1 MVMAAKGSVWAARR
15 EASDS
20 QADDVRLPD
29 EIDYSRVVHS
39 ASFRR
44 LQGKTQVLG
53 LGDGD
58 FYRTRLTHSLEVAQI
73 AGGITR
79 QLAVTYADDPRVAH
93 LPSHNAIQ
101 AISALHDLGHPPF
114 GHGGEVALNYCMRDH
129 GGFEGNGQTLRIIGR
144 LETFSDEAGSN
155 LTRRTMLGIL
165 KYPVAY
171 SKATNPALK
180 PALNT
185 GLTTLQLIDRQRS
198 KPPKAYLD
206 SESDIVAWL
215 IDPLT
220 PAEQDAFTAL
230 EHEPGKHARAIHKS
244 FDCSIMDV
252 ADDISFGVHDFEDA
266 LQLRLISEEGFLAAV
281 PESKCVSILEAL
293 TRRYPEEFGA
303 QPYAYF
309 VDGLFGRTKL
319 SAKRWIGR
327 IIHHLMTRIEII
339 EHPEFIDPVVK
350 YRAQL
355 PSADRSFL
363 NALKAVV
370 YDQVICAPSV
380 QQMEFK
386 GQQMVVSVFEAIA
399 SEPKAFLPRE
409 SYTLWKH
416 TGEDQRIICDFIASM
431 TDGTLMKTYE
441 RLFTPRM
448 GSVFD
453 LI

>member
-1 MVMAAKGSVWAARR
+1 MADINSVWAERR
-15 EASDS
+15 EEFDA
-20 QADDVRLPD
+20 QADDVRLPE

-79 QLAVTYADDPRVAH
+79 QLATTYADDPRIEH

-144 LETFSDEAGSN
+144 LEDFSHQAGSN

-171 SKATNPALK
+171 SKAANPDLRPALK
-180 PALNT
+180 AGPS
-185 GLTTLQLIDRQRS
+185 TLQLIDRTRS

-206 SESDIVAWL
+206 SESDIVDWL

-220 PAEQDAFTAL
+220 QDERDAFTSVVTK
-230 EHEPGKHARAIHKS
+230 PGKHGQAKHKS

-252 ADDISFGVHDFEDA
+252 SDDISFGVHDFEDA
-266 LQLRLISEEGFLAAV
+266 IKLRLLSEEHFLATV
-281 PESKCVSILEAL
+281 TEVKCASILEAL
-293 TRRYPEEFGA
+293 RKRYPDEFGDA
-303 QPYAYF
+303 PYARF
-309 VDGLFGRTKL
+309 VDGLFGRTAL
-319 SAKRWIGR
+319 STKRWIGR
-327 IIHHLMTRIEII
+327 IIHHLMTRIEIA
-339 EHPEFIDPVVK
+339 EHDEFTDPIVK

-355 PSADRSFL
+355 PEADRDFL
-363 NALKAVV
+363 NALKDVV
-370 YDQVICAPSV
+370 YSTVIRSPSV

-399 SEPKAFLPRE
+399 SEPEAFLPRE
-409 SYTLWKH
+409 TFALYAQAD
-416 TGEDQRIICDFIASM
+416 ENPRIICDFIASM
-431 TDGTLMKTYE
+431 TDAALMKTYE

-453 LI
+453 LV

>member
-1 MVMAAKGSVWAARR
+1 MADDLSVWATRR
-15 EASDS
+15 EALET
-20 QADDVRLPD
+20 QRDDVRSPD

-53 LGDGD
+53 LGDSD

-79 QLAVTYADDPRVAH
+79 QLSNTYAGDPRAEH

-144 LETFSDEAGSN
+144 LEAFSDQSGSN

-171 SKATNPALK
+171 SKAANPALK
-180 PALNT
+180 PALIAGPST
-185 GLTTLQLIDRQRS
+185 VKLIDRARS

-215 IDPLT
+215 IEPLSV
-220 PAEQDAFTAL
+220 AERDAFTTVVAK
-230 EHEPGKHARAIHKS
+230 PAKHGQAKHKS

-266 LQLRLISEEGFLAAV
+266 LQLRLISEEAFLASV
-281 PESKCVSILEAL
+281 TEEKCGGILKAL
-293 TRRYPEEFGA
+293 TERYAQEFGA
-303 QPYAYF
+303 TPYSYF
-309 VDGLFGRTKL
+309 IEGLFGRTAL
-319 SAKRWIGR
+319 STKRWIGR
-327 IIHHLMTRIEII
+327 IIHHLMARIEIV
-339 EHPEFIDPVVK
+339 EHAEFTDPVVK

-355 PSADRSFL
+355 PEADRAFL
-363 NALKAVV
+363 NALKTVV
-370 YDQVICAPSV
+370 YETVIRSPTV

-399 SEPKAFLPRE
+399 SEPQAFLPRD
-409 SYTLWKH
+409 TLALWAQA
-416 TGEDQRIICDFIASM
+416 GEDPRIICDFIASM
-431 TDGTLMKTYE
+431 TDAALMKTYE

>member
-1 MVMAAKGSVWAARR
+1 MTEMSSIWSERR
-15 EASDS
+15 EPLDT
-20 QADDVRLPD
+20 QFDDVRLPD
-29 EIDYSRVVHS
+29 EIDYARVVHS

-53 LGDGD
+53 LGDSD

-79 QLAVTYADDPRVAH
+79 QLANTYAGDPRAQY
-93 LPSHNAIQ
+93 LPSHSAIQ

-144 LETFSDEAGSN
+144 LEAFSSQSGSN

-171 SKATNPALK
+171 SQAANPDLK
-180 PALNT
+180 PALSA
-185 GLTTLQLIDRQRS
+185 GPSTLKLIDRARS

-215 IDPLT
+215 IEPLSVE
-220 PAEQDAFTAL
+220 EQDAFTTVI
-230 EHEPGKHARAIHKS
+230 PKRGKHGQAKHKS

-266 LQLRLISEEGFLAAV
+266 LQLRLINEEAFLASV
-281 PESKCVSILEAL
+281 TQEKCSGILEAL
-293 TRRYPEEFGA
+293 RGRYAHEFGA
-303 QPYAYF
+303 SPYAYF
-309 VDGLFGRTKL
+309 LDGLFGRTAL
-319 SAKRWIGR
+319 STKRWIGR
-327 IIHHLMTRIEII
+327 IIHHLMARIEIV
-339 EHPEFIDPVVK
+339 EHAEFTDPMVK

-355 PSADRSFL
+355 PEADREFL
-363 NALKAVV
+363 NALKTVV
-370 YDQVICAPSV
+370 YETVIRSPTV

-386 GQQMVVSVFEAIA
+386 GQQMVVSVFEAIS
-399 SEPKAFLPRE
+399 SEPQAFLPRD
-409 SYTLWKH
+409 TLALWAKA
-416 TGEDQRIICDFIASM
+416 GEDPRVICDFIASM
-431 TDGTLMKTYE
+431 TDAALMKTYE

>member
-1 MVMAAKGSVWAARR
+1 MSEAGAVWFERR
-15 EASDS
+15 EATDA
-20 QADDVRLPD
+20 QTDDIRLPE
-29 EIDYSRVVHS
+29 EIDYARVVHS

-79 QLAVTYADDPRVAH
+79 QLAHTYANGPRSQH
-93 LPSHNAIQ
+93 LPSLIAIQ

-144 LETFSDEAGSN
+144 LEEFSHGAGSN
-155 LTRRTMLGIL
+155 LTRRTVLGIL

-171 SKATNPALK
+171 STAANPELK
-180 PALNT
+180 PALNQ
-185 GLTTLQLIDRQRS
+185 GLSTLQLIDRQRS

-206 SESDIVAWL
+206 SEVDIVGWL
-215 IDPLT
+215 IDPLS
-220 PAEQDAFTAL
+220 PAERDAFTSARAK
-230 EHEPGKHARAIHKS
+230 PGKHAEALHKS

-266 LQLRLISEEGFLAAV
+266 LKLRLISEEAFLASV
-281 PESKCVSILEAL
+281 TEDKCASILEAL
-293 TRRYPEEFGA
+293 TARYPEEFGTN
-303 QPYAYF
+303 PYATF
-309 VDGLFGRTKL
+309 VAGLFGRSTL
-319 SAKRWIGR
+319 SLKRWIGR
-327 IIHHLMTRIEII
+327 IIHHLMARIEIV
-339 EHPEFIDPVVK
+339 EHAEFDDPIVK
-350 YRAQL
+350 YRAEL
-355 PSADRSFL
+355 PAPDRAFVR
-363 NALKAVV
+363 ALKDVV
-370 YDQVICAPSV
+370 YHNVIRSPSV

-386 GQQMVVSVFEAIA
+386 GQQMVVSVFEAVS
-399 SEPKAFLPRE
+399 SEPQAFLPPDVLKRWQDADE
-409 SYTLWKH
+409 NP
-416 TGEDQRIICDFIASM
+416 RIICDYIASM

-453 LI
+453 LV